1 VVGTTLGQL
10 HRPHLLEAWGQRF
23 NLQLDDAHFALFRYS
38 DLPGMVGRVGT
49 AFGEHGINISQ
60 AAVGRT
66 PPGEDGRRDNVAVM
80 AVTADA
86 AVPQELVDEIAATD
100 GFIAGR
106 AVSL

>member
-1 VVGTTLGQL
+1 
-10 HRPHLLEAWGQRF
+10 
-23 NLQLDDAHFALFRYS
+23 
-38 DLPGMVGRVGT
+38 VGT

-86 AVPQELVDEIAATD
+86 PVPQELVDQIAATD